1 MIKKVT
7 KKPVAKKVVAKKVVK
22 KALPKMQDGGVTR
35 RRLKQAGISK
45 DEYKTVMSDNSRM
58 ATLPAGRVSQATS
71 DEKFVDLLKY
81 NARKKSQP
89 VTGPSYSDSVY
100 ARVSDAAMKAGVLPK
115 QKNPGNI
122 YNYTSNASKFVSDN
136 PKILEF
142 MSEDDIM
149 RFKNVEAGAGRG
161 ASYKRGGKKTTPVMK
176 KGGKVT
182 KGMGFKVAQKQI
194 AKKQGLSMER
204 AGAILAAGAR
214 KASPAAKRK
223 NPNLKKVKG

>member
-1 MIKKVT
+1 MKKMN

-22 KALPKMQDGGVTR
+22 KAVPKMQDGG
-35 RRLKQAGISK
+35 ISGRK
-45 DEYKTVMSDNSRM
+45 ARKAAMVDNTKM
-58 ATLPAGRVSQATS
+58 ATLPAGRVAPTTS
-71 DEKFVDLLKY
+71 DQDFVGRRMRST
-81 NARKKSQP
+81 A
-89 VTGPSYSDSVY
+89 GSDVY
-100 ARVSDAAMKAGVLPK
+100 TRVSAAAMQAGVLPK
-115 QKNPGNI
+115 LKNPDNI

-149 RFKNVEAGAGRG
+149 RFKNVEAGLGRG

-182 KGMGFKVAQKQI
+182 KGMGFKAAQKQI

>member
-1 MIKKVT
+1 MIKKVI

-22 KALPKMQDGGVTR
+22 KAIPKMQDGGVTR
-35 RRLKQAGISK
+35 RRLKQAGVSK
-45 DEYKTVMSDNSRM
+45 DEYKATMADNSRM
-58 ATLPAGRVSQATS
+58 ATLPVGRVSQTDQDFVGRRRSSRPGS
-71 DEKFVDLLKY
+71 D
-81 NARKKSQP
+81 
-89 VTGPSYSDSVY
+89 VY
-100 ARVSDAAMKAGVLPK
+100 TRVSAAAMQAGVLPK
-115 QKNPGNI
+115 LKNPDNI

-149 RFKNVEAGAGRG
+149 RFKNVEAGLGRG
-161 ASYKRGGKKTTPVMK
+161 ASYKRGGKKTTPTMK

-182 KGMGFKVAQKQI
+182 KGMGFKAAQKQI